1 MRGIVRK
8 IFTFFVTLMPIL
20 IGVGQAFAEPVPEFT
35 LHKGQSMFISA
46 EHLQKRD
53 MLISENDAV
62 ATVLDGIITANS
74 VGEAFC
80 REVWTGE
87 NGEKKEK
94 RFKIKVLPTK
104 LIRYVF
110 VEPNNPRP
118 DEDLKL
124 VAISDMS
131 VYRVKF
137 LVDTN
142 LGRFEA
148 VSGEQYQDGDCFIH
162 KARIKARGFGKFTV
176 KTLLQSGE
184 DWLDAPGCS
193 FDGSFVESS
202 ATKPTEMR
210 VSDRCL
216 EYIKAKEGFR
226 TRFRED
232 SLVKNVYDIGYGSGV
247 RSGSAFY
254 NNVTRAVAHAMLVN
268 RLNNGSC
275 ARALNN
281 FILRNGLVL
290 SQHEFDALSSFTY
303 NLGPGWMSNSSLRNV
318 YLRFKNTN
326 GLTLNVPKKRSTGM
340 VTSTNGLRLRE
351 GPSTQSKILT
361 VLRFNEQV
369 EILSENQNGWY
380 RIRTSSGQEGHC
392 FAEFLSVAT
401 EYTNGNIGVIS
412 SDNGLRLRESPS
424 TESQVKS
431 VMRFNEQ
438 VEVLSGNN
446 NGWYKVRTSGGLEG
460 YCFAQ
465 FLTVTA
471 PTPACSG
478 SASRD
483 DFAREF
489 LKYNKAGGKF
499 IKGLLN
505 RRIEELQIY
514 FYGDYSRDGAKNKYN
529 FLLPDLA

>member
-8 IFTFFVTLMPIL
+8 IFTFFVTLMPIM

-62 ATVLDGIITANS
+62 ATVLDGIITANA

-148 VSGEQYQDGDCFIH
+148 VSEEKAQDGDCFIH

-176 KTLLQSGE
+176 KTLLQSGA

-210 VSDRCL
+210 VSDRCI

-226 TRFRED
+226 ASFRED

-247 RSGSAFY
+247 RAGSAFY
-254 NNVTRAVAHAMLVN
+254 NNVTRAAAHAMLVN
-268 RLNNGSC
+268 RLNNGNCS
-275 ARALNN
+275 RALNK
-281 FILRNGLVL
+281 FILRNGLRV
-290 SQHEFDALSSFTY
+290 SQNEFDALSSFTY
-303 NLGPGWMSNSSLRNV
+303 NLGAGWLSNSNLRSV
-318 YLRFKNTN
+318 FLVFKNTN
-326 GLTLNVPKKRSTGM
+326 SLSSSKPQKKMTG
-340 VTSTNGLRLRE
+340 TIISTNGLRLRE
-351 GPSTQSKILT
+351 GPGRQTGTLAIL
-361 VLRFNEQV
+361 
-369 EILSENQNGWY
+369 
-380 RIRTSSGQEGHC
+380 
-392 FAEFLSVAT
+392 
-401 EYTNGNIGVIS
+401 
-412 SDNGLRLRESPS
+412 
-424 TESQVKS
+424 K
-431 VMRFNEQ
+431 FNEQ
-438 VEVLSGNN
+438 VEVLSENRNGWHRVRTSGGLEGDCFAEFLSVITEYTNSNIGVVDSSDGLRLREGLSTENTAISVMKFNERVEVLSENN
-446 NGWYKVRTSGGLEG
+446 NGWYKVRTSGGLVG
-460 YCFAQ
+460 YCAAQ
-465 FLTVTA
+465 FLTVEDLDVRN
-471 PTPACSG
+471 

-483 DFAREF
+483 DFVKAF
-489 LKYNKAGGKF
+489 LEYNKAGGRF
-499 IKGLLN
+499 VRGLLN

-514 FYGDYSRDGAKNKYN
+514 FYGDYARDGGKNKYN
-529 FLLPDLA
+529 FSLPDYA

>member
-46 EHLQKRD
+46 EHLHKKD
-53 MLISENDAV
+53 MLTSENDAV
-62 ATVLDGIITANS
+62 ATVLDGIITANA

-148 VSGEQYQDGDCFIH
+148 VSEEKAQDGDCFIH
-162 KARIKARGFGKFTV
+162 KARIKARGLGKFTV
-176 KTLLQSGE
+176 KTLLQSGA

-226 TRFRED
+226 ASFRED

-247 RSGSAFY
+247 RAGSAFY
-254 NNVTRAVAHAMLVN
+254 NNVTRAAAHAMLVN

-326 GLTLNVPKKRSTGM
+326 SLTLNVPKKKSTGM

-351 GPSTQSKILT
+351 GPSTQSRILT
-361 VLRFNEQV
+361 VLRFNEHV
-369 EILSENQNGWY
+369 EVLSENQNGWY
-380 RIRTSSGQEGHC
+380 RVRTSSGQEGYC

-401 EYTNGNIGVIS
+401 EYTNSNIGVVN

-424 TESQVKS
+424 TEGRVKS
-431 VMRFNEQ
+431 VIRFNEQ
-438 VEVLSGNN
+438 VEVLDKNN
-446 NGWYKVRTSGGLEG
+446 NGWYKVRTSDGLEG

-471 PTPACSG
+471 PDDSS

-483 DFAREF
+483 DVAREF
-489 LKYNKAGGKF
+489 LQYNKAGGKF
-499 IKGLLN
+499 VKGLLN

-514 FYGDYSRDGAKNKYN
+514 FYGDYSRDGGKNKYN
-529 FLLPDLA
+529 FLLPNLA